1 MSYGPDVKLP
11 GNTRDKKLG
20 GCRPQRPIK
29 GKIDMLDYVR
39 VSHTVKDGNHV
50 VKVYA
55 PDGLE
60 YCKGV
65 WPVTELTSLDAIWS
79 GLFQGDD
86 VARVFGV
93 PKVTIHSTDAEA
105 FAAYCAECEEMDR
118 HE

>member
-1 MSYGPDVKLP
+1 MKYVF
-11 GNTRDKKLG
+11 
-20 GCRPQRPIK
+20 
-29 GKIDMLDYVR
+29 DYVR
-39 VSHTVKDGNHV
+39 VNHTIKEGNHV

-65 WPVTELTSLDAIWS
+65 WPVTEEDTSLNAIWS

-86 VARVFGV
+86 VARIFGV
-93 PKVTIHSTDAEA
+93 EKVAIYSTDTEA
-105 FAAYCAECEEMDR
+105 FAAYCAECKEMDR